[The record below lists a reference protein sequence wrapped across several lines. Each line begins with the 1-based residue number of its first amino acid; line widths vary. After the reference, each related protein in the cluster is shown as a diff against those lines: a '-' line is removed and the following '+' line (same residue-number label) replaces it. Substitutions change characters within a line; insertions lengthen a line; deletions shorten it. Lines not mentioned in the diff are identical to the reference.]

1 MTQKEL
7 GFLLVDALGIS
18 EVFAESASKRL
29 LECSDSSIASSVI
42 EYAQKGNKTYLEKR
56 GYNTDIL
63 QKEYDMDYLNA
74 ALMIAWLETDP
85 MTAKSALDAGYD
97 DVW

>member
-1 MTQKEL
+1 MTKEEL
-7 GFLLVDALGIS
+7 ESLLLDSLGIT
-18 EVFAESASKRL
+18 ETFAESASKRL
-29 LECSDSSIASSVI
+29 LECRDSSIASAVI
-42 EYAQKGNKTYLEKR
+42 EYAQKGNETYLEKN